1 VPREQ
6 HALELEVDARRLPPL
21 RTSPVSPIAPVTTVR
36 ACHSSDI
43 VLQTSVRETG
53 QPPER
58 LGAGAVGIF
67 PAVIEFPLYSSVTSL
82 HDLLHSTGFVV
93 ARNIAVFFAIVF
105 WLGLALWVNRDAR
118 RRIGDPILVVF
129 ATLLGLAVPYIGPVV
144 YLVFRPPETLDDLRS
159 RRVELQALE
168 QQLARSAQPA
178 CPVCRSSI
186 EPDYIACPV
195 CATMLR
201 QQCVTCKAP
210 LEPLWQLC
218 PYCASA
224 IEPSKVDLDAALTA
238 ETQMITLVDDIP
250 LVPQPETR
258 AADA

>member
-1 VPREQ
+1 
-6 HALELEVDARRLPPL
+6 L
-21 RTSPVSPIAPVTTVR
+21 RAE
-36 ACHSSDI
+36 A
-43 VLQTSVRETG
+43 
-53 QPPER
+53 
-58 LGAGAVGIF
+58 AGIF
-67 PAVIEFPLYSSVTSL
+67 PAVVELPVYASVAPLHNL
-82 HDLLHSTGFVV
+82 FHSEGFAI
-93 ARNIAVFFAIVF
+93 ARNVAIFFAVVF

-118 RRIGDPILVVF
+118 RRIGDPILVFF
-129 ATLLGLAVPYIGPVV
+129 ATLLGLAAPYIGPVV
-144 YLVFRPPETLDDLRS
+144 YLLFRPAETLDDVRS

-168 QQLARSAQPA
+168 QQLARSQPA
-178 CPVCRSSI
+178 CPVCRSWI

-201 QQCVTCKAP
+201 QQCATCNAP

-224 IEPSKVDLDAALTA
+224 IEPSQADLDAALTA
-238 ETQMITLVDDIP
+238 ETQTITLVDDMP